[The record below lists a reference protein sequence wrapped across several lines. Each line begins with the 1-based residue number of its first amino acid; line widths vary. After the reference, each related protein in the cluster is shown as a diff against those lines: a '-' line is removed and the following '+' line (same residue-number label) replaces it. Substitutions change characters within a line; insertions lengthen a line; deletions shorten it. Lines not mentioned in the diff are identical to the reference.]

1 MTRSQTENA
10 MPKLDRYDKLLAD
23 RTDAERYSDE
33 GVRVWLLVRPR
44 DDRVGAV
51 AFQPYEM
58 TSTDAM
64 YAAECEVYDAWVHG
78 LSDTERHAR
87 IAAIREPLFVENRT
101 FWSDY
106 GFYYDEMV
114 TRPIVAYF
122 LIAATES
129 RWHKG
134 VLTYD
139 DLSEDGKAFYDYI
152 QQLYPDCTLYLATAI
167 ET

>member
-1 MTRSQTENA
+1 MA
-10 MPKLDRYDKLLAD
+10 KLDSYDKFLDVDA
-23 RTDAERYSDE
+23 DAERYSNE

-78 LSDTERHAR
+78 LSDAERQAR
-87 IAAIREPLFVENRT
+87 ITEIRKPLFVENRT
-101 FWSDY
+101 FLSDC
-106 GFYYDEMV
+106 GFYYEEMV
-114 TRPIVAYF
+114 TRPVVAYF
-122 LIAATES
+122 LIAGTET
-129 RWHKG
+129 RRHQG
-134 VLTYD
+134 VITYN
-139 DLSEDGKAFYDYI
+139 DLSDDGKAFYDHI